1 MAGFSARK
9 LLGALVLGLGIASAA
24 QASPYTGMYVFGD
37 SLSDIG
43 NVYTATG
50 ATVPPFPYYE
60 GRFSNGPTYAEDL
73 AGKLGLTLAPSV
85 LGGNNYAWGGATA
98 GPGSTVSVPS
108 LGDQVA
114 TYRALPGAADAGAL
128 YVLWAGG
135 NDLRANPTAAGIG
148 AALNGISGA
157 MQGLYAEG
165 ARNFLVM
172 NLPNLGLTPESRAKD
187 VSAAATAGSATFN
200 SYFNGMIAGLQGNL
214 VGSNIRTLDTFALIS
229 SIAANP
235 AGAGL
240 SNVTDA
246 CLGVSTICANP
257 DKYLFWDGIHP
268 TAAGHRLIADAAF
281 NVLAVPE
288 PETYA
293 LMLAGL
299 GLLAARARRRQTH

>member
-1 MAGFSARK
+1 
-9 LLGALVLGLGIASAA
+9 
-24 QASPYTGMYVFGD
+24 
-37 SLSDIG
+37 
-43 NVYTATG
+43 
-50 ATVPPFPYYE
+50 
-60 GRFSNGPTYAEDL
+60 
-73 AGKLGLTLAPSV
+73 
-85 LGGNNYAWGGATA
+85 
-98 GPGSTVSVPS
+98 
-108 LGDQVA
+108 
-114 TYRALPGAADAGAL
+114 
-128 YVLWAGG
+128 
-135 NDLRANPTAAGIG
+135 
-148 AALNGISGA
+148 
-157 MQGLYAEG
+157 
-165 ARNFLVM
+165 
-172 NLPNLGLTPESRAKD
+172 
-187 VSAAATAGSATFN
+187 
-200 SYFNGMIAGLQGNL
+200 MIAGLQGNL

-268 TAAGHRLIADAAF
+268 TAAGHRLISDAAF